1 MEGAAWLARLRWRQR
16 GAWLWPTFVVLTI
29 VDGFLLHA
37 LPAAGSTQTLVG
49 GIVAGMVFNVLAVLL
64 LSRPGGALLRR
75 RRKDMP
81 VGVARNYAGAGA
93 VALVTAAMLAIGLV
107 HHATIVAQRR
117 ALDDAIVRAIAFIGD
132 RAPAEFRANAGHT
145 DTYTIQ
151 AGSMYRTC
159 VSNRAGTRDYCVIVK
174 SKLPFARSVVPD
186 GSEPN
191 AIFSAGLD

>member
-1 MEGAAWLARLRWRQR
+1 MEGCLAR
-16 GAWLWPTFVVLTI
+16 ALTVAPARRLAVADVRRPDV
-29 VDGFLLHA
+29 VDGFVLHA

-75 RRKDMP
+75 RRTDMP

-159 VSNRAGTRDYCVIVK
+159 VPNRAGTRDYCVIVK
-174 SKLPFARSVVPD
+174 SKLPFARSVIPD

-191 AIFSAGLD
+191 SIFSAGLN